1 MKCLRS
7 RIKRSPFPEF
17 SFQKGMYMRG
27 INKWKRIAALVF
39 IFGLLLPQSPMFS
52 EPVVSVMAATPEDTN
67 LIAPEKEEGEISNG
81 DHTLSRYTFYNNTF
95 TLTNTYHHESGPLMT
110 YRTVDM
116 VWSKNSTKETGRK
129 LGYPLLSG
137 TEGTDWVRSGVGARD
152 SMVSEGFS
160 EAEYVFEQST
170 LKQILRQ
177 LYGELEAD
185 KEYKIYMSSIFV
197 LKQRYADGSYKLYS
211 KEYTNLDDIRAAAS
225 WTETTYEQFEAYYD
239 IPMTFKL

>member
-1 MKCLRS
+1 
-7 RIKRSPFPEF
+7 
-17 SFQKGMYMRG
+17 MRG
-27 INKWKRIAALVF
+27 IKKWKRMAALVL
-39 IFGLLLPQSPMFS
+39 IFGFLLPQGLMFF
-52 EPVVSVMAATPEDTN
+52 EPVVSARAATPEDTN
-67 LIAPEKEEGEISNG
+67 LIAPENDKGEISNG
-81 DHTLSRYTFYNNTF
+81 DHTLSRYTFYKNTL

-116 VWSKNSTKETGRK
+116 VWSKNSTKEEGRK
-129 LGYPLLSG
+129 FGYPLLSG
-137 TEGTDWVRSGVGARD
+137 TEGIDWVRSGVGAKD
-152 SMVSEGFS
+152 SMVSEDYS
-160 EAEYVFEQST
+160 EAEFVFEQST
-170 LKQILRQ
+170 LKRILRQ

-197 LKQRYADGSYKLYS
+197 LKQRYADGSYKLYD